1 MHSPIWVIAVEI
13 VLVLVNCEVDGLDT
27 VSNKVESKEQG
38 KNNDIVPLRHLNANR
53 EAKLEVAG
61 MGDIGVGH
69 GHGHLH
75 HPNKVSPLFLHSTIH
90 LISIARIS

>member
-1 MHSPIWVIAVEI
+1 MHSPILVIAVDI

-38 KNNDIVPLRHLNANR
+38 KNNDNVPLRHLDANR
-53 EAKLEVAG
+53 DAKLEVAG
-61 MGDIGVGH
+61 MGDIGVDH

-75 HPNKVSPLFLHSTIH
+75 HPNKVSHSFTFYH
-90 LISIARIS
+90 SFNSSS